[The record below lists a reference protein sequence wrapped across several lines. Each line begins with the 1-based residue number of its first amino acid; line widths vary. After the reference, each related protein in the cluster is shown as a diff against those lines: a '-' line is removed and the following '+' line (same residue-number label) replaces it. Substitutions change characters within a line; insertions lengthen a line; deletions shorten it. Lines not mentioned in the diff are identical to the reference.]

1 VFLSVGMMQFKAVE
15 FWTLSKGEPLAQ
27 ILHCLYIYPQSVN
40 LSKKRNLFIRVE
52 LRKDD
57 SDIRKPPLEALF
69 PRDSDSSMQKYGH
82 SQVDI
87 STKNPHYHDEFKVR
101 LPAVLTPSHH
111 LLFTFFHVD
120 LQMKLEAPKP
130 VSIGTLSSILRM
142 ILCQSDSQAIGLPFA
157 PFGCLAKDDPAVAS
171 ESLSNFSFICLGDR
185 W

>member
-1 VFLSVGMMQFKAVE
+1 MFGGRSLGLINIA
-15 FWTLSKGEPLAQ
+15 
-27 ILHCLYIYPQSVN
+27 LYQ
-40 LSKKRNLFIRVE
+40 
-52 LRKDD
+52 
-57 SDIRKPPLEALF
+57 ALF

-130 VSIGTLSSILRM
+130 VSIGTLSSILCM
-142 ILCQSDSQAIGLPFA
+142 IFNI
-157 PFGCLAKDDPAVAS
+157 V
-171 ESLSNFSFICLGDR
+171 
-185 W
+185 

>member
-1 VFLSVGMMQFKAVE
+1 
-15 FWTLSKGEPLAQ
+15 
-27 ILHCLYIYPQSVN
+27 
-40 LSKKRNLFIRVE
+40 
-52 LRKDD
+52 
-57 SDIRKPPLEALF
+57 
-69 PRDSDSSMQKYGH
+69 MQKYGH

-87 STKNPHYHDEFKVR
+87 STKNPHFHDEFKVR

-157 PFGCLAKDDPAVAS
+157 PFRCLAKDDPAVAS
-171 ESLSNFSFICLGDR
+171 ESLSDFSFICLGDR
-185 W
+185 WS

>member
-1 VFLSVGMMQFKAVE
+1 MFAGRSLGLINIA
-15 FWTLSKGEPLAQ
+15 
-27 ILHCLYIYPQSVN
+27 LYQ
-40 LSKKRNLFIRVE
+40 
-52 LRKDD
+52 
-57 SDIRKPPLEALF
+57 ALF

-87 STKNPHYHDEFKVR
+87 STKNPHFHDEFKVR

-157 PFGCLAKDDPAVAS
+157 PFRCLAKDDPAVAS
-171 ESLSNFSFICLGDR
+171 ESLSDFSFICLGDR
-185 W
+185 WS

>member
-1 VFLSVGMMQFKAVE
+1 MFAGRSLDLINIA
-15 FWTLSKGEPLAQ
+15 
-27 ILHCLYIYPQSVN
+27 LYQ
-40 LSKKRNLFIRVE
+40 
-52 LRKDD
+52 
-57 SDIRKPPLEALF
+57 ALF

-130 VSIGTLSSILRM
+130 VVVGFSVLPLMLAAQYVLPLIVS
-142 ILCQSDSQAIGLPFA
+142 LCTQAYGH
-157 PFGCLAKDDPAVAS
+157 
-171 ESLSNFSFICLGDR
+171 
-185 W
+185 